1 MKGKELPSKS
11 QKNNMT
17 KPFAILIFMLSFL
30 TLKAE
35 STITISRHYCLNSS
49 TFSPKSTYET
59 NLKLLLESLSSRA
72 NSGDGFFNMSKGKP
86 GDADAVYGSFL
97 CRGDVTKDVCVE
109 CVTNASV
116 RIQSICSMA
125 KVSILWFD
133 ECMLRYS
140 DRDFFSAT
148 DKVPLLYEY
157 NAENMKQPAEFMNLL
172 SKTMN
177 QLITPAAER
186 LDKKYAYKE
195 AYLKLWDRTLY
206 TFVQCRHD
214 ISVANCKDC
223 LQNATFNLL
232 TIQTGKIGGRVLLP
246 SCFVRFE
253 VYPFYAKLS
262 EVEKKRHS
270 SSRLVAGITSATS
283 AVMLLCAV
291 LCFIR
296 KRKQNKRNRDK
307 DPIGSEISELHSL
320 QFDVCAIEVATAY
333 FSNHNKL
340 GEGGFGPVYM
350 GTLPCGRKI
359 AAKRLSQSSKQGVQ
373 EFKNEVE
380 LVAKLQ
386 HRNLVRLLGF
396 AMEREET
403 ILVYE
408 YVPNGSLDQLLFDP
422 RQSVQLD
429 WSARHKIMVGVARG
443 LLYLHEDS
451 RLRIIHRDLK
461 ASNILLDDDM
471 NPKISDFG
479 MARIFGAKQTQGST
493 NRIVGTYGYMSPE
506 YAMYGQFSV
515 KSDVF
520 SFGVLMLEI
529 ITGKK
534 SQYSY
539 ISDQDASL
547 VEYVW
552 EHWRIGAPLEIV
564 DPTLSESIFANEVI
578 RCIHIGLLCVQN
590 NREARPTMDT
600 VVLMLNSANSVSLPV
615 PEQPTFFIPRV
626 EHKQQLQDQ
635 NSNQSSER
643 LNSSKIMLQCSVIS
657 GCLTDVAPR

>member
-1 MKGKELPSKS
+1 MS

-30 TLKAE
+30 TLEAE

-49 TFSPKSTYET
+49 IFSLKSTYEA
-59 NLKLLLESLSSRA
+59 NLNLLLESLSSHA
-72 NSGDGFFNMSKGKP
+72 NASNRFFNTSKENLSY
-86 GDADAVYGSFL
+86 ADAVYGSFL
-97 CRGDVTKDVCVE
+97 CRGDVTKDVCAE

-116 RIQSICSMA
+116 MIKKICPMV

-140 DRDFFSAT
+140 DQDFFSAT
-148 DKVPLLYEY
+148 DKAPLLYEY
-157 NAENMKQPAEFMNLL
+157 NAENLKESAEFMKLL

-186 LDKKYAYKE
+186 PDQKYASKE
-195 AYLKLWDRTLY
+195 AYFKLRSSILY
-206 TFVQCRHD
+206 TFVQCRPD

-253 VYPFYAKLS
+253 MYPFYENNS
-262 EVEKKRHS
+262 EGEKKRHS
-270 SSRLVAGITSATS
+270 SSRLVVGITSATS
-283 AVMLLCAV
+283 VFVLLWVV
-291 LCFIR
+291 LCFIL
-296 KRKQNKRNRDK
+296 KRKKNEKNWDE
-307 DPIGSEISELHSL
+307 DPIGTEILELHSL
-320 QFDVCAIEVATAY
+320 QFDVCAIEAATDC

-359 AAKRLSQSSKQGVQ
+359 AAKRLSQSSNQGVH

-403 ILVYE
+403 ILIYE

-422 RQSVQLD
+422 RQSIQLD

-479 MARIFGAKQTQGST
+479 MARIFGAKQTQGNT

-534 SQYSY
+534 SRCSY
-539 ISDQDASL
+539 ISDHDAGL
-547 VEYVW
+547 LDYVW
-552 EHWRIGAPLEIV
+552 EHWRIGAPSEIV
-564 DPTLSESIFANEVI
+564 DPALSESIFANEVI

-590 NREARPTMDT
+590 DKEARPAMDT
-600 VVLMLNSANSVSLPV
+600 VLLMLNSADFVSLPA
-615 PEQPTFFIPRV
+615 PEQPTFFIPSV
-626 EHKQQLQDQ
+626 KHKQQSQDQ
-635 NSNQSSER
+635 NSNQSSEK
-643 LNSSKIMLQCSVIS
+643 LNSSKIMQQCSVIS
-657 GCLTDVAPR
+657 GYLTDVAPR

>member
-1 MKGKELPSKS
+1 M
-11 QKNNMT
+11 
-17 KPFAILIFMLSFL
+17 FSFL
-30 TLKAE
+30 TLETE
-35 STITISRHYCLNSS
+35 STITISKHYCSNSS
-49 TFSPKSTYET
+49 TFSLKSAYEA
-59 NLKLLLESLSSRA
+59 NLDLLLESLSSHA
-72 NSGDGFFNMSKGKP
+72 NSSNGFFNTSTGKP
-86 GDADAVYGSFL
+86 GDTDAVYGSFL
-97 CRGDVTKDVCVE
+97 CRGDVTKDVCIE

-116 RIQSICSMA
+116 RIKEICPMA
-125 KVSILWFD
+125 KVSIIWFD
-133 ECMLRYS
+133 ECQLRYS
-140 DRDFFSAT
+140 DHNFFSAA
-148 DKVPLLYEY
+148 DKAPLMYQY
-157 NAENMKQPAEFMNLL
+157 NKENVRDPADFMKLL
-172 SKTMN
+172 SKTMD

-186 LDKKYAYKE
+186 PDKKYAYKE
-195 AYLKLWDRTLY
+195 AYFKSRGLY
-206 TFVQCRHD
+206 TFAQCCPD
-214 ISVANCKDC
+214 ILVARCEDC
-223 LQNATFNLL
+223 LQNATSNLL

-253 VYPFYAKLS
+253 VYPFYENVS

-270 SSRLVAGITSATS
+270 SSRLVVGISSAAS
-283 AVMLLCAV
+283 AVVLLCIV
-291 LCFIR
+291 LCFAL
-296 KRKQNKRNRDK
+296 KRKKNKRNHVEE
-307 DPIGSEISELHSL
+307 DPIVGSKISELHSQ
-320 QFDVCAIEVATAY
+320 QFDMCTIESATSY

-359 AAKRLSQSSKQGVQ
+359 AAKRLSQRSKQGAQ

-396 AMEREET
+396 SMEREET

-408 YVPNGSLDQLLFDP
+408 YVRNGSLDQLLFNP
-422 RQSVQLD
+422 QRSIQLD

-479 MARIFGAKQTQGST
+479 MARIFCAEQTQGST

-506 YAMYGQFSV
+506 YAMYGHFSV

-534 SQYSY
+534 SQQSY
-539 ISDQDASL
+539 VSDHDAGL
-547 VEYVW
+547 LDYVW

-564 DPTLSESIFANEVI
+564 DPALSESVSANGVI

-590 NREARPTMDT
+590 DKEARPAMDT
-600 VVLMLNSANSVSLPV
+600 VVLMLGSGDSVSFPM
-615 PEQPTFFIPRV
+615 PEQPTFFIPSV
-626 EHKQQLQDQ
+626 KHKQQSQDP
-635 NSNQSSER
+635 NSNQSSEKVD
-643 LNSSKIMLQCSVIS
+643 SSKVMPKCSVIS
-657 GCLTDVAPR
+657 GCITDVAPR